1 MAERVKLMKE
11 MLEIGQSFGF
21 KGTELQQYVE
31 KQVTVAENQARD
43 ERAARR
49 AQEKEDEKE
58 AERVRLEIE
67 KQHLQLQINAEET
80 KAGRIADIER
90 ESAVRKAALERDA
103 QIS

>member
-31 KQVTVAENQARD
+31 QQVKAAENQAHD

-49 AQEKEDEKE
+49 AQEKEDEEVK
-58 AERVRLEIE
+58 RTR
-67 KQHLQLQINAEET
+67 KSS
-80 KAGRIADIER
+80 GRKNK
-90 ESAVRKAALERDA
+90 SMRKKLNDCDWNLKSSICR
-103 QIS
+103 